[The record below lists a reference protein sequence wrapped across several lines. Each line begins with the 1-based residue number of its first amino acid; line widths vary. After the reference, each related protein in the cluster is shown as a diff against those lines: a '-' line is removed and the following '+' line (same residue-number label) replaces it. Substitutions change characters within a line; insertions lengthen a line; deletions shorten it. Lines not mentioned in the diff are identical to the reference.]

1 MEGDLEVEGD
11 CWRKGCAALDRD
23 AFFYF
28 LLEPTAAFSS
38 SPIDNLHDGKHQCR
52 RFKCDAHFKFFFCC
66 ECFLFGSLRMDV
78 EVAMHAQMSMLML
91 LETPLASSERHLKPL
106 LMSLRLIGFS
116 FSRFLLQ

>member
-1 MEGDLEVEGD
+1 MFPRRFLDNGLRISICRLGVVYLVEKSTFPNVGLQ
-11 CWRKGCAALDRD
+11 W
-23 AFFYF
+23 
-28 LLEPTAAFSS
+28 
-38 SPIDNLHDGKHQCR
+38 

-78 EVAMHAQMSMLML
+78 EVAMHAQMSSMLML